1 MSENVV
7 KMKLQ
12 KEQLQGKFDKNDERQ
27 KNVLD

>member
-27 KNVLD
+27 KNALD

>member
-12 KEQLQGKFDKNDERQ
+12 REQLKGKFDKNDDRQ
-27 KNVLD
+27 KAILD